1 MSVRMAQHFDYL
13 IVGGGNA
20 AGYACREFVAQ
31 GVAAGKVGIV
41 AQEPVVPYERP
52 ALTKAYLHPPTAKV
66 RARLPGFHTCVGGG
80 GERQTPEWYGEK
92 GISVVSGSASDVD
105 LLAKRVKVGD
115 GEIGYEKLIIAT
127 GASALRLG
135 KFGLKGDDL
144 QNVFYVRNEG
154 DAAALVKAMEAGVKK
169 VVCVGGGYIGLEC
182 AAALSGWGAEVTMV
196 FPEAHCMPRLF
207 NPTLAQWLED
217 AYTARGI
224 KFLKGPVAKEF
235 VGEGKVTS
243 VLLDSGNSLE
253 ADLVV
258 VGIGASAN
266 TQVCEGLKKASG
278 GFEVTSSMQT
288 SDPSV
293 FAIGDVCAFPSMYG
307 GLTRCE
313 HVDHARK
320 SASQA
325 VKAALGLA
333 PEPYTYLPYFYS
345 RLFEY
350 SDAPIVFNF
359 FGDQGGECQ
368 TVARGE
374 RSIGAIWVK
383 DGKVVGALLMG
394 SPGPSAEDM
403 AKLKELAASQ
413 PPAADPDVIFSSAK
427 L

>member
-1 MSVRMAQHFDYL
+1 
-13 IVGGGNA
+13 
-20 AGYACREFVAQ
+20 
-31 GVAAGKVGIV
+31 
-41 AQEPVVPYERP
+41 
-52 ALTKAYLHPPTAKV
+52 
-66 RARLPGFHTCVGGG
+66 
-80 GERQTPEWYGEK
+80 
-92 GISVVSGSASDVD
+92 
-105 LLAKRVKVGD
+105 
-115 GEIGYEKLIIAT
+115 
-127 GASALRLG
+127 
-135 KFGLKGDDL
+135 
-144 QNVFYVRNEG
+144 
-154 DAAALVKAMEAGVKK
+154 
-169 VVCVGGGYIGLEC
+169 
-182 AAALSGWGAEVTMV
+182 MV

-403 AKLKELAASQ
+403 AKLKELAVSQ

>member
-1 MSVRMAQHFDYL
+1 M
-13 IVGGGNA
+13 
-20 AGYACREFVAQ
+20 
-31 GVAAGKVGIV
+31 
-41 AQEPVVPYERP
+41 
-52 ALTKAYLHPPTAKV
+52 
-66 RARLPGFHTCVGGG
+66 
-80 GERQTPEWYGEK
+80 
-92 GISVVSGSASDVD
+92 SGSASEVD
-105 LLAKRVKVGD
+105 LPAKRVKVGD

-182 AAALSGWGAEVTMV
+182 AAALSGLGAEVTMV

-325 VKAALGLA
+325 VKAALGLT

-403 AKLKELAASQ
+403 AKLKELAVSQ